1 MDLITYAM
9 AKKSSGG
16 GGGGGASSLEE
27 LNDVSISSP
36 TQGQSLTYDE
46 TEDKWIN
53 GGDIVIGD
61 VSTPSGIQ
69 VSHKHTSVEDEKIV
83 SMNKY
88 TDTRGYNYFKSL
100 EINPYD
106 IVLDG
111 DGEVANTWITNI
123 TSLRSAIEYAAAHGG
138 EDIEIVTATPIQ
150 NDDDHVELSVT
161 VSQIDTY
168 LSDGKTVFIDY
179 NSDGEGNRHRYSL
192 IRYDGMSW
200 GFIFL
205 RNNWD
210 LITDEPYLE
219 CGRILK
225 GLNNDPYVA
234 DYGYVTYPL
243 GGGSSYTEVTGTLT
257 AGNTSITLSD
267 ASITTNSTI
276 DVYTDTFGINPT
288 NVAVATGSVTLTF
301 IAQANNLGVKVRVS

>member
-16 GGGGGASSLEE
+16 GGASSLSE
-27 LNDVSISSP
+27 LDDISISSP
-36 TQGQSLTYDE
+36 AQGQTLTYDE
-46 TEDKWIN
+46 TENKWVN
-53 GGDIVIGD
+53 GGDIIVGD
-61 VSTPSGIQ
+61 ASTPSGIQ
-69 VSHKHTSVEDEKIV
+69 TSHVHSSIEDEKIV

-88 TDTRGYNYFKSL
+88 TDTGGYNYFKSL
-100 EINPYD
+100 EINPHD

-111 DGEVANTWITNI
+111 DGQVANTWISNI

-150 NDDDHVELSVT
+150 NDDDHVTLSVT
-161 VSQIDTY
+161 TSQISTY

-179 NSDGEGNRHRYSL
+179 IDGQSNKQRYSL
-192 IRYDGMSW
+192 ISKGDGW
-200 GFIFL
+200 AFIFL

-219 CGRILK
+219 CGRILR

-243 GGGSSYTEVTGTLT
+243 GSGYTEITGTLT
-257 AGNTSITLSD
+257 AGNTTLTLSD
-267 ASITTNSTI
+267 AAITTNSTI
-276 DVYTDTFGINPT
+276 DVYTDTFGVNPT

-301 IAQANNLGVKVRVS
+301 TAQASNLGVKVRVS

>member
-1 MDLITYAM
+1 
-9 AKKSSGG
+9 
-16 GGGGGASSLEE
+16 
-27 LNDVSISSP
+27 
-36 TQGQSLTYDE
+36 
-46 TEDKWIN
+46 
-53 GGDIVIGD
+53 
-61 VSTPSGIQ
+61 
-69 VSHKHTSVEDEKIV
+69 
-83 SMNKY
+83 MNKY

-111 DGEVANTWITNI
+111 DGQVANTWIANI
-123 TSLRSAIEYAAAHGG
+123 TSLRSAIEYAAANGG
-138 EDIEIVTATPIQ
+138 GDIEIVTATPIQ
-150 NDDDHVELSVT
+150 NDDDHVTLSVT
-161 VSQIDTY
+161 TGQISTY

-179 NSDGEGNRHRYSL
+179 NSDGEGNRYRYSL
-192 IRYDGMSW
+192 IRYDGSSW

-243 GGGSSYTEVTGTLT
+243 GGGSYTEVTGTLT
-257 AGNTSITLSD
+257 AGNTSITLSN
-267 ASITTNSTI
+267 AAIETTSTI
-276 DVYTDTFGINPT
+276 DVYTDTFGVNPT
-288 NVAVATGSVTLTF
+288 NISVSSGSVTLTF
-301 IAQANNLGVKVRVS
+301 AVQASNLGVKVRVS